1 MTDEIETP
9 EVVLEPKA
17 REAVHAARDA
27 AYAVELAR
35 QVQIAK
41 FVDEASQKATEVAAA
56 RLEEKI
62 VDETRLSQ
70 IVRQQLINVLSKGTE
85 QDRALILARV
95 PYICQDIKNINA
107 NLEEIKGALSTYP
120 LIRTLVFGFV
130 GLILVS
136 VVGALLTFVVMHH

>member
-1 MTDEIETP
+1 MIEESP
-9 EVVLEPKA
+9 EVVLDPKA

-27 AYAVELAR
+27 AYAIELAR

-41 FVDEASQKATEVAAA
+41 FSEESSQRAAEATSA

-70 IVRQQLINVLSKGTE
+70 IVRQQLINVLSKGSE
-85 QDRALILARV
+85 QEKSLILARV

-107 NLEEIKGALSTYP
+107 NLEELKDAFSTYP
-120 LIRTLVFGFV
+120 LIKTLVFGFV